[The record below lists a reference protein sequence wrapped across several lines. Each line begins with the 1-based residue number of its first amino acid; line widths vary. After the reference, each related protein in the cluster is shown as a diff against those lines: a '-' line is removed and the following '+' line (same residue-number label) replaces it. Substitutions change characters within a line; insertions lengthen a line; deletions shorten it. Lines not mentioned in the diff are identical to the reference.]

1 MNVAIDDNGIECR
14 ADGRKGGG
22 LHHAIHWQHGK
33 EIDQEHKT
41 PEQPLQL
48 HGARLAG
55 KYLHN

>member
-1 MNVAIDDNGIECR
+1 MDIAIDNNSIER
-14 ADGRKGGG
+14 SADGGKGGC
-22 LHHAIHWQHGK
+22 LHHAIHWQHGN

-48 HGARLAG
+48 HGASLAG